1 MKIIVCY
8 KHAKTITYIIYK
20 SNHFHHI
27 ETLDLILA
35 GILGCCHFS
44 NILPIHPSHQVVA
57 KVLWYIHPCFRDH
70 PLHSDSFHLPS
81 IFSWLRSLFDR
92 PGETK
97 HDLGGVRRLAV
108 FHCTNGA
115 IEGLI
120 LNKKTHFKNW
130 LSRFLLESTIKHSL
144 KAHLYSSEFVLNPP
158 L

>member
-8 KHAKTITYIIYK
+8 KHTKTITYIIYK

-57 KVLWYIHPCFRDH
+57 TILWYIHPCFRDH

-97 HDLGGVRRLAV
+97 HDLGGPEQRRQAPGGFPL
-108 FHCTNGA
+108 HQWSYRR
-115 IEGLI
+115 IDPQQ
-120 LNKKTHFKNW
+120 KK
-130 LSRFLLESTIKHSL
+130 SL
-144 KAHLYSSEFVLNPP
+144 
-158 L
+158 